1 MWKNLLK
8 LLHFASLAGLGGG
21 IVVILVLLDT
31 IDATSPSAVASMH
44 AAIALV
50 CGGLVVPSLVVLLL
64 TGMLLVV
71 ARPQLIN
78 ARWVWAKAFVGL
90 IVAATILAGF
100 QPLVNALASMSST
113 GALGTPPGPLADTVE
128 TERWAAYLTLAN
140 VVAAMA
146 IAVWRPRLGRQA
158 LPERGVDT

>member
-1 MWKNLLK
+1 MWRNLLK
-8 LLHFASLAGLGGG
+8 LLHYFSLAGLGGG

-31 IDATSPSAVASMH
+31 IDATSPAAVAGMH

-71 ARPQLIN
+71 ARPHLIS

-90 IVAATILAGF
+90 IVAVTILAGF
-100 QPLVNALASMSST
+100 QPLVNALASMAST
-113 GALGTPPGPLADTVE
+113 GALGTPPGPLASTVE

-140 VVAAMA
+140 VVAAMV
-146 IAVWRPRLGRQA
+146 IAVWRPRLGQA
-158 LPERGVDT
+158 AAERDGNR

>member
-8 LLHFASLAGLGGG
+8 LLHYASLAGLGGG

-31 IDATSPSAVASMH
+31 IDATSPAAVASMH
-44 AAIALV
+44 TAIALV
-50 CGGLVVPSLVVLLL
+50 CGGLVVPSLIVLLL

-90 IVAATILAGF
+90 IVAATLLAGF
-100 QPLVNALASMSST
+100 QPLVNALASMAST

-146 IAVWRPRLGRQA
+146 IAVWRPRLGRPA
-158 LPERGVDT
+158 AERDGNS